1 MSKKA
6 YRRVQ
11 KNPPELY
18 YKVMSS
24 NKITQKK
31 YSSETVEEQVI
42 LPFDLGRVIPEDD
55 SVRLLNRVLKEV
67 DYKELNSMYSSYGRK
82 PVVEPKTLFKIIVYG
97 YMNNIYSSRMLER
110 ACKRDINFMWLLGEE
125 TVPDHS
131 TISRFKSEKL
141 SEVIDEL
148 FAQFVKKLKE
158 LNEVAYENIFIDGT
172 KIESSANKYTFVWR
186 KAVTKNEMKL
196 QAKLRSKLNEI
207 GSTYGLKDKSYDE
220 KIEVQQVNEI
230 LNTLYAQK
238 QAQEI
243 EFVSGKGKRKTQL
256 QRDIESLEEMRDRQ
270 LKYDG
275 YNDQFGMRNSF
286 SKTDPDATFMRMK
299 DDHMRNGQLKPAYN
313 IQIGVEGEYVVG
325 VDVSDKC
332 TDQLTLWPFL
342 EKSEKLLGAK
352 YKNIVADAG
361 YESEENY
368 TRLEENNQTSYIK
381 PSNYE
386 QQKKRSFKNKIGRH
400 ENMIFDSEANTYTC
414 TEGKELHYKG
424 FKKRTSK
431 SGFES
436 KVSVYECE
444 DCSACPVKSKCTRA
458 AGNKILEVSH
468 EFVRLRKQSQK
479 NITTEMGT
487 ILRMNR
493 SIQVEGV
500 FGILKQNY
508 GFRRFLSKGKAN
520 VKTEFTLLCL
530 GYNFNKLHRNIQTG
544 KNGTILHA
552 Q

>member
-1 MSKKA
+1 
-6 YRRVQ
+6 
-11 KNPPELY
+11 
-18 YKVMSS
+18 MSS
-24 NKITQKK
+24 NKITQRK
-31 YSSETVEEQVI
+31 YNSETMEEQVL

-55 SVRLLNRVLKEV
+55 SVRLLDRVLEEV
-67 DYKELNSMYSSYGRK
+67 DYSELNSMYSVLGRK
-82 PVVEPKTLFKIIVYG
+82 PAVEPKILFKVIVYG
-97 YMNNIYSSRMLER
+97 YMNNIYSSRMLET
-110 ACKRDINFMWLLGEE
+110 ACRRDINFMWLLGEE

-172 KIESSANKYTFVWR
+172 KIESSANKYTFVWK

-207 GSTYGLKDKSYDE
+207 GTTYGLENRSYDE
-220 KIEVQQVNEI
+220 KIEVQQVNET

-238 QAQEI
+238 QAHEI
-243 EFVSGKGKRKTQL
+243 EFVHGKGKRKTQL
-256 QRDIESLEEMRDRQ
+256 QRDIELLEEMRDRQ

-275 YNDQFGMRNSF
+275 YSDQFGMRNSF

-368 TRLEENNQTSYIK
+368 TKLEENNQASYIK

-386 QQKKRSFKNKIGRH
+386 QKKKRSFKNKIGRH

-414 TEGKELHYKG
+414 TEGKELHFKG

-444 DCSACPVKSKCTRA
+444 DCSECPVKSKCTRA
-458 AGNKILEVSH
+458 AGNKNLEVSH

-508 GFRRFLSKGKAN
+508 GFRRFLSKGKTN

-530 GYNFNKLHRNIQTG
+530 GYNLNKLHRNIQTG
-544 KNGTILHA
+544 KIGTILHA
-552 Q
+552 IKAA